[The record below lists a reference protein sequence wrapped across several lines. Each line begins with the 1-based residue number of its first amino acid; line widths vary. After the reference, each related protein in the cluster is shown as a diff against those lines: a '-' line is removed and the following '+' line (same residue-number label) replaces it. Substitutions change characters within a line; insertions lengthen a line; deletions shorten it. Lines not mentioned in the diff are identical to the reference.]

1 MVNPNTTTAQIAT
14 LMALV
19 EGIDSRMKE
28 DRAERDE
35 ERKETRATREAMQ
48 MELRALADAAKSM
61 DVRMSKVE
69 PVADMVKSWRFMA
82 MGALGLI
89 AIFGAAITGT
99 LKWLGITWTQP

>member
-1 MVNPNTTTAQIAT
+1 MVNTSTTTAQIAT
-14 LMALV
+14 LMTLV
-19 EGIDSRMKE
+19 EGIDGRMRE

-48 MELRALADAAKSM
+48 AELRALTDAAKSM
-61 DVRMSKVE
+61 DARMSKVE